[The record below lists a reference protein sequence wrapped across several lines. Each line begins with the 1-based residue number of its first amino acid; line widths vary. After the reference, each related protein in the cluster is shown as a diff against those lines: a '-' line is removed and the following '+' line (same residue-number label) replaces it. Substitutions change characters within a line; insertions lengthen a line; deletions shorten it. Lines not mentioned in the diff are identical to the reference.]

1 MLNLP
6 WYPHMLTKGELGV
19 INYVILLHMLT
30 TTNLDTQ
37 HSKLYFHSIIIS
49 WQPTTHNTHTHL
61 ILPCP
66 LPAKVLPL
74 SLHVA
79 VYIYIYIR
87 VDIYIYILLLHK
99 LCFFLLSEQAT
110 NQGDRFSGSNTPQ
123 TPSTAFSRI
132 DIFSECLSDVGT
144 SIMACYFALWNGI
157 WNLIESPI

>member
-1 MLNLP
+1 MRYYMLNLP

-87 VDIYIYILLLHK
+87 VDIYIYYFCTNCVSFYWVNKPQIKVTDFLAAIPHKRPALHFHV
-99 LCFFLLSEQAT
+99 LIYSVNVFLMWGLQ
-110 NQGDRFSGSNTPQ
+110 
-123 TPSTAFSRI
+123 
-132 DIFSECLSDVGT
+132 
-144 SIMACYFALWNGI
+144 
-157 WNLIESPI
+157 